1 MFIPNVQVKI
11 WVRGGYDLYGKADYV
26 TPTSNTPACVVK
38 IPLKVRKTSVRAD
51 SSASRGAAKEVE
63 ADTRFLLPPT
73 TAVKDGDLVEFNGT
87 KFQIAA
93 LHQRYD
99 VFGRFD
105 HIQVDAGAWAA

>member
-26 TPTSNTPACVVK
+26 APTGTTAACVVK
-38 IPLKVRKTSVRAD
+38 IPQKVRKTSVRAD
-51 SSASRGAAKEVE
+51 SSASRGAAKEIE
-63 ADTRFLLPPT
+63 ADTRFLVPPT
-73 TAVKDGDLVEFNGT
+73 ASVKDGDLVEFRGR
-87 KFQIAA
+87 KFQVVA
-93 LHQRYD
+93 LHERFD